1 MPNAAKLFLFVT
13 MVAGVGGAAPH
24 FGTWKMNPEKSH
36 FDPVSSRL
44 KSFTLQFAPAEN
56 GATRVTAS
64 GETGEGTP
72 FHTSYVVKEDGKDYP
87 VTNAPFDSISITAT
101 GPNTQTIIAKRG
113 GKVVEKTRVVFAG
126 NTMTESSEGTDPS
139 GHAYHGVAVLEK
151 Q

>member
-1 MPNAAKLFLFVT
+1 MPHLAKLFLFVT

-44 KSFTLQFAPAEN
+44 KSFTLQFAPAEK
-56 GATRVTAS
+56 VTAN
-64 GETGEGTP
+64 GETSDGTP
-72 FHTSYVVKEDGKDYP
+72 FHTSYVAKEDGKDYP

-101 GPNTQTIIAKRG
+101 GPNTQTVIAKRN
-113 GKVVEKTRVVFAG
+113 GKVVEKTSVVFAG
-126 NTMTESSEGTDPS
+126 NTMTESSEGTDAS